1 MRSFEEKVL
10 LFLQIY
16 KNNNGFLSVKNRKE
30 ETKMKRSIS
39 LVLCLAMLV
48 SVFSCFGVT
57 ASAAGDPQK
66 LFTVKEGEF
75 KNDKI
80 TYTIYLNKGVSLMG
94 AIIYAKFDSEVL
106 AIDEANTGAYMT
118 TDSYGD
124 ECYSING
131 EYEQGFMVGYD
142 NQYSVAHVNATQSDY
157 KPSSNRAYM
166 KFTFK
171 AIDAERPAT
180 EVKFYCY
187 EFNNET
193 VQDNNIPNG
202 KDSLVH
208 SDTRTTLGKVVINS
222 VETEKDGVRV
232 SWKKVT
238 GADFYRVYK
247 KINGEYEIIN
257 ETTDLNYLDTEVE
270 NNVSYSYAVRAVNE
284 ASSDYAATRSD
295 AVSTR
300 YTVAPTGIKA
310 TNDDGVLVSWSK
322 VEGATAYRVYR
333 RNVNADGTVGEWDGF
348 KDKVTST
355 KFIDDTAVSGK
366 TYQYA
371 VRTYSDGGN
380 SMLSAEQEILYLA
393 IPKVSIEA
401 TVKGVKVTWS
411 KVGGAELYRVYR
423 KVSGG
428 SWERIKSTSSAS
440 YTDTSAPS
448 GKKVYYMVRAVNG
461 SVISDYAS
469 KSLTYLK
476 TPTVSVKNT
485 TSGVYSSWKKVSGAT
500 SYEIYRKAG
509 SAKSWTKIAT
519 TKKTSYT
526 DKNVKS
532 GTTYKYAIRAV
543 NSSTKS
549 KYGSTAYETIKY
561 LSAPKLEK
569 ITSTKSGV
577 TVYWNTVKGASKYL
591 VYRKTGSGE
600 YELIKTVS
608 GAKTVKYLD
617 KTAKK
622 GKTYS
627 YKVYAGYSSYK
638 SSYKSTFSI
647 KDKY

>member
-1 MRSFEEKVL
+1 
-10 LFLQIY
+10 
-16 KNNNGFLSVKNRKE
+16 
-30 ETKMKRSIS
+30 
-39 LVLCLAMLV
+39 MLV
-48 SVFSCFGVT
+48 SVFSCIGVT

-80 TYTIYLNKGVSLMG
+80 TYTVYLNKGVSLMG

-131 EYEQGFMVGYD
+131 EYEQGFMVGFD

-157 KPSSNRAYM
+157 KPKSANRAYM

-187 EFNNET
+187 EFNNQT
-193 VQDNNIPNG
+193 VPENNISNG
-202 KDSLVH
+202 SDSLIH
-208 SDTRTTLGKVVINS
+208 TDKRTTLGKVVINS

-238 GADFYRVYK
+238 GADFYRVYRD
-247 KINGEYEIIN
+247 GEIIYT
-257 ETTDLNYLDTEVE
+257 TTDNTVTEYLDENVE
-270 NNVSYSYAVRAVNE
+270 NNTSYSYTVRAVNE
-284 ASSDYAATRSD
+284 ASDKYAATRSD

-300 YTVAPTGIKA
+300 YTVAPTGIKVA
-310 TNDDGVLVSWSK
+310 NDDGVLVTWSK
-322 VEGATAYRVYR
+322 VAGATSYRVYR
-333 RNVNADGTVGEWDGF
+333 RTVNADGTVGDWDGF

-371 VRTYSDGGN
+371 VRAYSDGGN
-380 SMLSAEQEILYLA
+380 SVLSSETEILYIA
-393 IPKVSIEA
+393 IPDFSIEA
-401 TVKGVKVTWS
+401 TVKGIKITWDKVA
-411 KVGGAELYRVYR
+411 GAETYRIYR
-423 KVSGG
+423 KVHGG
-428 SWERIKSTSSAS
+428 SWSKIKTTSSSSTS
-440 YTDTSAPS
+440 YTDTNAPS
-448 GKKVYYMVRAVNG
+448 GKKVYYMIRAVKG
-461 SVISDYAS
+461 SSVSDYDTH
-469 KSLTYLK
+469 SLTYLK

-485 TSGVYSSWKKVSGAT
+485 TSGVYTSWKKISGAS
-500 SYEIYRKAG
+500 SYEVYRKAG

-549 KYGSTAYETIKY
+549 KYGSTAYETIRF
-561 LSAPKLEK
+561 LSAPKLKE
-569 ITSTKSGV
+569 ITTTKSGV
-577 TVYWNTVKGASKYL
+577 TVYWDKVKGASKYM
-591 VYRKTGSGE
+591 VYRKTGSGD

-608 GAKTVKYLD
+608 SGSTVKYLD

-622 GKTYS
+622 GKTYT
-627 YKVYAGYSSYK
+627 YKVYAGYSSYT
-638 SSYKSTFSI
+638 SSYKSTLSI

>member
-1 MRSFEEKVL
+1 
-10 LFLQIY
+10 
-16 KNNNGFLSVKNRKE
+16 
-30 ETKMKRSIS
+30 MKRSIS

-80 TYTIYLNKGVSLMG
+80 TYTVYLNKGVSLMG
-94 AIIYAKFDSEVL
+94 AIIYAKFDSAVL
-106 AIDEANTGAYMT
+106 SIDEANTGAYMT

-131 EYEQGFMVGYD
+131 EYEKGFMVGFD

-157 KPSSNRAYM
+157 KSKSANRAYM
-166 KFTFK
+166 TFTFK
-171 AIDAERPAT
+171 AIDSERPAT

-193 VQDNNIPNG
+193 VPENNIPNG
-202 KDSLVH
+202 SDSLVH
-208 SDTRTTLGKVVINS
+208 TDKRSTLGKVVIKS
-222 VETEKDGVRV
+222 VETESDGIRV

-238 GADFYRVYK
+238 GADLYRVYRK
-247 KINGEYEIIN
+247 VSGEEIYEIIS
-257 ETTDLNYLDTEVE
+257 ETTDLNYLDTAVE
-270 NNVSYSYAVRAVNE
+270 NNVSYIYAVRAVNE
-284 ASSDYAATRSD
+284 VSYEDENGKKYPAPLSD
-295 AVSTR
+295 AVTTR
-300 YTVAPTGIKA
+300 YTTAPTGVKVA
-310 TNDDGVLVSWSK
+310 NDDGVLVSWSK
-322 VEGATAYRVYR
+322 VDGAAAYRVYR

-348 KDKVTST
+348 KDKVTTT
-355 KFIDDTAVSGK
+355 KFIDDTPVSGK

-371 VRTYSDGGN
+371 VRAYSDGGN
-380 SMLSAEQEILYLA
+380 SILSAEAEILYVA
-393 IPKVSIEA
+393 IPDFSIEA
-401 TVKGVKVTWS
+401 TVKGIKITWDKVA
-411 KVGGAELYRVYR
+411 GAETYRIYR
-423 KVSGG
+423 KVHGG
-428 SWERIKSTSSAS
+428 SWSRIKSTSSTS
-440 YTDTSAPS
+440 YTDTKAPS
-448 GKKVYYMVRAVNG
+448 GKKVYYMIRAVKG
-461 SVISDYAS
+461 SSVSDYDTH
-469 KSLTYLK
+469 SLTYLK

-485 TSGVYSSWKKVSGAT
+485 TSGVYTSWKKVSGAS
-500 SYEIYRKAG
+500 SYYVYRKAG

-549 KYGSTAYETIKY
+549 KYGSTAYETIRF

-569 ITSTKSGV
+569 ITTAKSGV
-577 TVYWNTVKGASKYL
+577 TVYWDKVKGASKYL
-591 VYRKTGSGE
+591 IYRKTGSGE

-608 GAKTVKYLD
+608 GGSTVKYLD

-622 GKTYS
+622 GKTYT
-627 YKVYAGYSSYK
+627 YKVYAGYSDYK
-638 SSYKSTFSI
+638 SSYKSTLSI

>member
-1 MRSFEEKVL
+1 
-10 LFLQIY
+10 
-16 KNNNGFLSVKNRKE
+16 
-30 ETKMKRSIS
+30 MKRSIS

-57 ASAAGDPQK
+57 ASAAGDPQE

-80 TYTIYLNKGVSLMG
+80 TYTVYLKKGVSLMG
-94 AIIYAKFDSEVL
+94 AIIYAKFDSSVL

-131 EYEQGFMVGYD
+131 EYEKGFMVGFD

-157 KPSSNRAYM
+157 KPGSNRAYM

-171 AIDAERPAT
+171 AIDGERPKT
-180 EVKFYCY
+180 TVKFYCY
-187 EFNNET
+187 EFNNQT
-193 VQDNNIPNG
+193 VPENNIPNG
-202 KDSLVH
+202 SDSLIH
-208 SDTRTTLGKVVINS
+208 SDTRSTLGKAIIKS
-222 VETEKDGVRV
+222 VETESDGIRV

-238 GADFYRVYK
+238 GADLYRVYK
-247 KINGEYEIIN
+247 KVNGEEIYVVIS
-257 ETTDLNYLDTEVE
+257 ETTDLNYLDTAVE
-270 NNVSYSYAVRAVNE
+270 NNTSYSYTVRAVNE
-284 ASSDYAATRSD
+284 ASYEDENGKKYPAPLSD

-300 YTVAPTGIKA
+300 YTLAPTGIKVA
-310 TNDDGVLVSWSK
+310 NDDGVLVSWSK
-322 VEGATAYRVYR
+322 VAGATAYRVYR

-348 KDKVTST
+348 KDKVTAT

-371 VRTYSDGGN
+371 VRAYSDGGN
-380 SMLSAEQEILYLA
+380 SILSTEAEILYVA
-393 IPKVSIEA
+393 IPDFSISA
-401 TVKGVKVTWS
+401 TVKGIKITWDKVA
-411 KVGGAELYRVYR
+411 GAETYRIYR
-423 KVSGG
+423 KVKGG
-428 SWERIKSTSSAS
+428 SWSKIKTTSSTS
-440 YTDTSAPS
+440 YTDTDAPS
-448 GKKVYYMVRAVNG
+448 GKKVYYMIRAVKG
-461 SVISDYAS
+461 SAVSDYEAQ
-469 KSLTYLK
+469 SLNYLK

-485 TSGVYSSWKKVSGAT
+485 TSGVYTSWKKVSGAKK
-500 SYEIYRKAG
+500 YEVYRKAG

-519 TKKTSYT
+519 TEKTSYT

-543 NSSTKS
+543 NGSTKS
-549 KYGSTAYETIKY
+549 KYGSTAYETIRF

-577 TVYWNTVKGASKYL
+577 KVYWDDVKGASKYL
-591 VYRKTGSGE
+591 VYRKTGSGD
-600 YELIKTVS
+600 YTLIKTTKNTS
-608 GAKTVKYLD
+608 YTD

-622 GKTYS
+622 GKTYT
-627 YKVYAGYSSYK
+627 YKVYAGYSDYT
-638 SSYKSTFSI
+638 SSYKSTLSI